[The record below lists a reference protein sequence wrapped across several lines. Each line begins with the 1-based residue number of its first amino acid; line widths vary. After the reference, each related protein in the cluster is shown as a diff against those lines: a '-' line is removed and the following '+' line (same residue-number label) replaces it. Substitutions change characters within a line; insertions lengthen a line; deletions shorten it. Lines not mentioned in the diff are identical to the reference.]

1 MVCKKQPLCGCFFVF
16 GNQRRESECMSLLI
30 KDKGFYKVIL
40 AIAIPIALQ
49 NLISY
54 GINMMD
60 TIMLGALGE
69 TQLSAASLANQPFF
83 IFTIVT
89 FGIASGCSVLT
100 AQYWGK
106 GDQEPIRKIIGI
118 ALDVTIVI
126 SIGLFLFLFFFPE
139 AAMRI
144 YTNEMDVIT
153 AGVQYL
159 KITAFTYLVFGF
171 TNTMICIF
179 RSVEIVKISVII
191 YSCSFCVNV
200 FFNYVL
206 IFGKFG
212 FPELGIRG
220 AAIATLIA
228 RVFEFSILCIYMFFI
243 DKRIQ
248 FRPRNLFA
256 LDKVLSKDF
265 LINSAPVVLNEVM
278 WSVGTSVHSMILGR
292 MGSDAVAANS
302 ISSVVQQLAMVLIIG
317 LGSATAVVIGK
328 AVGSSDY
335 ENAKQSAKT
344 LQIISIGVGILS
356 FAVVLLIKNP
366 VIHFYNITE
375 TTRIMT
381 NQLMIACAV
390 LVGFQSL
397 TYTNLI
403 GVLRGGGDTRF
414 VLIIDVVFLWFV
426 GVPLGAIAGLW
437 LKLPVVVVFLCL
449 KSDEFIKFFIG
460 IFRVRSGKWINNL
473 TR

>member
-1 MVCKKQPLCGCFFVF
+1 
-16 GNQRRESECMSLLI
+16 MSMLI
-30 KDKGFYKVIL
+30 KEKGFYKVIL
-40 AIAIPIALQ
+40 SIAIPIALQ

-83 IFTIVT
+83 IFTIIT

-100 AQYWGK
+100 SQYWGK
-106 GDQEPIRKIIGI
+106 GDKEPIRRIIGI
-118 ALDVTIVI
+118 ALDVTIVL
-126 SIGLFLFLFFFPE
+126 SLLLFVLLYFFPE
-139 AAMRI
+139 TAMRI
-144 YTNEMDVIT
+144 YTNEADVIA

-159 KITAFTYLVFGF
+159 KITSFTYLFFGF
-171 TNTMICIF
+171 TNTMICVF

-191 YSCSFCVNV
+191 YSSSFFVNV

-212 FPELGIRG
+212 FPALGIRG
-220 AAIATLIA
+220 AAIATLTA
-228 RVFEFSILCIYMFFI
+228 RIFEFCVLCVYLFFV

-248 FRPRNLFA
+248 FRPRNL
-256 LDKVLSKDF
+256 LVKDKVLAKDF
-265 LINSAPVVLNEVM
+265 ALNSTPVVLNEAM

-292 MGSDAVAANS
+292 MGQDAVAASS
-302 ISSVVQQLAMVLIIG
+302 ISGVVQQLAMVLIIG

-328 AVGSSDY
+328 AVGASQY
-335 ENAKQSAKT
+335 ERARQSART
-344 LQIISIGVGILS
+344 LQMIAVGVGALS
-356 FAVVLLIKNP
+356 FAIVMLIKDP
-366 VIHFYNITE
+366 IVGFYNISA
-375 TTRIMT
+375 TTRAMT
-381 NQLMIACAV
+381 NELMIASAV
-390 LVGFQSL
+390 LVAFQAL

-414 VLIIDVVFLWFV
+414 VLLIDVIFLWFV
-426 GVPLGAIAGLW
+426 GVPLGAVAGLW

-460 IFRVRSGKWINNL
+460 IFRVKSGRWINNL

>member
-1 MVCKKQPLCGCFFVF
+1 MGK
-16 GNQRRESECMSLLI
+16 LI
-30 KDKGFYKVIL
+30 QDKHFYRIIL
-40 AIAIPIALQ
+40 SIAIPIALQ

-106 GDQEPIRKIIGI
+106 GDSEPIRRIIGI
-118 ALDVTIVI
+118 ALDVTVVLSVI
-126 SIGLFLFLFFFPE
+126 LFLLLFFFPE
-139 AAMRI
+139 TAMRI
-144 YTNEMDVIT
+144 YTNEADVI
-153 AGVQYL
+153 AEGVKYL
-159 KITAFTYLVFGF
+159 QITAFTYLFFGF
-171 TNTMICIF
+171 TNTMVCIF

-191 YSCSFCVNV
+191 YSSSFFINV

-212 FPELGIRG
+212 FPALGIRG
-220 AAIATLIA
+220 AAIATLTA
-228 RVFEFSILCIYMFFI
+228 RIFEFTILCIYLFLV

-248 FRPRNLFA
+248 FRLRNLFT
-256 LDKVLSKDF
+256 LDKTLSKDF
-265 LINSAPVVLNEVM
+265 VINSAPVVLNEVM
-278 WSVGTSVHSMILGR
+278 WSVGTSVHSMVLGR
-292 MGSDAVAANS
+292 MGQDAVAASS
-302 ISSVVQQLAMVLIIG
+302 IVSVVQQLAMVLIIG

-328 AVGSSDY
+328 AVGSNQFA
-335 ENAKQSAKT
+335 EAQQSART
-344 LQIISIGVGILS
+344 LQILSIGVGILS
-356 FAVVLLIKNP
+356 AALVMLIKNP
-366 VIHFYNITE
+366 IIEFYNITPA
-375 TTRIMT
+375 TKVMT
-381 NQLMIACAV
+381 NQLMIVSAV
-390 LVGFQSL
+390 LLALQAL

-403 GVLRGGGDTRF
+403 GILRGGGDTRF
-414 VLIIDVVFLWFV
+414 VLLIDVVFLWFV

-437 LKLPVVVVFLCL
+437 LKLPVAIVFLCL
-449 KSDEFIKFFIG
+449 KSDEFIKFFVG